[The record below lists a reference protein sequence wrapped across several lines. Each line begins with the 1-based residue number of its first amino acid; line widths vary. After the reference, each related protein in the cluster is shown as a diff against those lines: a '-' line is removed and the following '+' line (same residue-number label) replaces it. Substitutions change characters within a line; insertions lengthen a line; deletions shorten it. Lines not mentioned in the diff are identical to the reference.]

1 MTLHAQL
8 AGVPADQIT
17 PEVAAALARIQDENA
32 LLRAALAEAQAR
44 LGEQEAAAD
53 RDPLTGLSNARRFG
67 ADVDR
72 TVAQVSRHG
81 TTAALLLVDVTD
93 LPGIA
98 AQYGQVAADAALI
111 HVARLLQKLIRT
123 GDLAAR
129 LEDGGFGVILDHL
142 DADSACDTAER
153 IARCIAAEPLDLGGS
168 RLRVDVQIGVATIL
182 AGDEPQEVL
191 SRARRSAA
199 RAREF

>member
-17 PEVAAALARIQDENA
+17 PQVAAALARVQDENA

-53 RDPLTGLSNARRFG
+53 RDPLTGLANTRRFE

-81 TTAALLLVDVTD
+81 TTAALLLVDATD
-93 LPGIA
+93 LPSIA
-98 AQYGQVAADAALI
+98 ARHGQVAADAALI

-129 LEDGGFGVILDHL
+129 LEGDGFGVILDHL

-199 RAREF
+199 RALEF